1 MNSVVILHKKTKD
14 GGESLRF
21 AIRSWQK
28 YYPELEKISVVG
40 DKEDW
45 FGDDILHIPCDLGNN
60 DMLNTV
66 NALKEVVAREDIS
79 EDFVFAGDN
88 LFLLNKVSTLHIA
101 IPKFE
106 RHLPSVLSGT
116 PAAESFYR
124 CAAKRV
130 DDCAVLTQMPIIIEE
145 EHFVS
150 TLEKYPELEEGNELL
165 PTLYFS
171 DYPFMPVV
179 VDWKHDNWAIP
190 VVSDKPVSSGLDKY
204 LRSKFFMYHMGKGWC
219 KELKDKLAELFPE
232 PSVYEQT
239 DS

>member
-28 YYPELEKISVVG
+28 YYPELEKIAVVG

-60 DMLNTV
+60 DMLNSV
-66 NALKEVVAREDIS
+66 NALKEVVAREDIP

-106 RHLPSVLSGT
+106 RHLPSVIGV
-116 PAAESFYR
+116 PAVKSYSKYAGIR
-124 CAAKRV
+124 C
-130 DDCAVLTQMPIIIEE
+130 DGIAVLTQMPIIIQADR
-145 EHFVS
+145 FVS
-150 TLEKYPELEEGNELL
+150 ALEKYPELEEGNGLL
-165 PTLYFS
+165 QSLYFS
-171 DYPFMPVV
+171 TYPFTPIV

-219 KELKDKLAELFPE
+219 RELKDKLVELFPE
-232 PSVYEQT
+232 PSSYEQT